1 MNFFQMSIVVL
12 ALLSLCSGCRRE
24 HSESVMAGTLA
35 TPLSAEADGTR
46 ISLGE
51 DPAVTPDGSATLS
64 MDGFNLRLVSFAFA
78 P

>member
-1 MNFFQMSIVVL
+1 MWRAFVFAYAVCV
-12 ALLSLCSGCRRE
+12 AAA
-24 HSESVMAGTLA
+24 V
-35 TPLSAEADGTR
+35 SAEADGTR

-64 MDGFNLRLVSFAFA
+64 MDGFNLRLVSFAFT